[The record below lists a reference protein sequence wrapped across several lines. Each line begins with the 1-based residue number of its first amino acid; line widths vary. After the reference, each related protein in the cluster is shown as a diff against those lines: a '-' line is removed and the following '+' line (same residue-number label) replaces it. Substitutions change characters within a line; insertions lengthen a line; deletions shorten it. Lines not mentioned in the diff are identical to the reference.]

1 MAHALSV
8 YDRLRPHLVAEDI
21 LRRLGVDVVRRIG
34 SEAYCRPLCHE
45 STSGESLQ
53 VNLHTGRWNCKA
65 CQHAGMSGDM
75 IQFVEYWRS
84 GGRAPSHGDQ
94 QRSSEGHR
102 EAVRWLCE
110 QFAVPFE
117 FGKLAGDPALDVV
130 HMFAMAAHE
139 HLLRSPEVLD
149 WIRERWGFDRGTVES
164 YGIGYMPAPILPQIV
179 AEAQRNES
187 REAFRA
193 SGIGFYSPGG
203 RFETRFAGR
212 VLFPYLESGRAV
224 YLIGRATPWTPALD
238 NGARAPKYHK
248 LTVHSEQ
255 RPHVSERIT
264 NDHLYNEPV
273 LATTDVVVIAE
284 GVADAVALS
293 SIGVPVVSP
302 VTISFN
308 KTDLERFVEKARAQ
322 EIRRVEIVFDNELSG
337 SGGYGA
343 QRVGRKLVERGLC
356 VSIVTLPLGPKQSA
370 ARDEV
375 LKRLG
380 PDRFA
385 ALEAAEPRERKEIIA
400 AAVTEEAE
408 RAWIAEQVEA
418 SKIDAAEWIAMEGA
432 GAAGRF
438 NAVRRSAADV
448 VTTEIES
455 VGRTID
461 QAASVYDR
469 IAAFTDA
476 VQLAACVD
484 ERLARIEYAG
494 QIAKAAGK
502 GVTKAEALQRIVAA
516 RKLVLEGRKEV
527 EREEQPK
534 QAAGVPTLVLL
545 PPDAPHTQP
554 AAPPPPPSAPGAPAA
569 PPAPRDL
576 VASEHDRYAPVRE
589 SVAKAV
595 EKKAPE
601 ELIGRHVAQ
610 TVTLSMGFTVFRT
623 PEDLVLIRGN
633 ERVDVGGGRMSGA
646 FRRLVYMASGLM
658 GSKPAH
664 RGYIDSVVYFLD
676 LDATPTSD
684 VSWSHFDEEE
694 GAVYFPTGD
703 AGGRILRILPGAVQ
717 RTRMAEAKVPA
728 VAGRSFRSLAF
739 VERHEGGIADVLD
752 LLRWISISPSDR
764 LLLVYWTVCLPI
776 LRRIGEIPIV
786 RIEGGSSSGKT
797 RAVDAISFLVNGCKS
812 SSVPTAAALTSN
824 LAIEMLTID
833 DNREARDMSDSL
845 RSTLL
850 QATGLGARQKRRG
863 NSDTETVIER
873 ACGALLMNGIEP
885 IHDGR
890 SELASRM
897 LTLRSDS
904 RFRST
909 DSPVSNH
916 VLYSGVLACRD
927 RFWSEAVL
935 RCAAALE
942 LDQRW
947 GEALGLEIEGI
958 FGSTRIGR
966 LSAYL
971 RLCYLAWVAGEPME
985 SRQALLNRIAT
996 PWARAFSEVGGYVL
1010 QSLMHEELAV
1020 SAMRYVFAHARAQA
1034 KEVAGTDERHA
1045 FEGRYRESSTK
1056 GDAYLGPVS
1065 SAQLARLVRSAG
1077 KDLNA
1082 PRAIA
1087 VDLTAG
1093 QLLARIQDGLGFLSD
1108 ASFEVELVTTQRGK
1122 VRLVVY
1128 RRPAAAPEPPQGD
1141 GHAATGDTF
1150 AGHPA

>member
-8 YDRLRPHLVAEDI
+8 YDRLRPHLAPEDI
-21 LRRLGVDVVRRIG
+21 LRRLGVEISRRIG

-75 IQFVEYWRS
+75 IQFVEYWLS

-94 QRSSEGHR
+94 QRLSASHR

-117 FGKLAGDPALDVV
+117 LGKLAGDPALDVV

-139 HLLRSPEVLD
+139 HLLRSPEVLE

-164 YGIGYMPAPILPQIV
+164 YGIGFMPSPILPQLV
-179 AEAQRNES
+179 AEAQRHES

-193 SGIGFYSPGG
+193 SGLGYYSPSG

-212 VLFPYLESGRAV
+212 VTFPYLEHGRAV
-224 YLIGRATPWTPALD
+224 YLIGRATPWTPELE
-238 NGARAPKYHK
+238 NGARPPKYHK

-255 RPHVSERIT
+255 RPYVSERIT

-273 LATTDVVVIAE
+273 MAGADVVVVAE

-308 KTDLERFVEKARAQ
+308 KSDLERFVEKARAQ

-337 SGGYGA
+337 SGDFGA
-343 QRVGRKLVERGLC
+343 HRVGRKLVERGLC
-356 VSIVTLPLGPKQSA
+356 VAILTVPLGPKQQA
-370 ARDEV
+370 ARAEV
-375 LKRLG
+375 LRVLG
-380 PDRFA
+380 AERFA
-385 ALEAAEPRERKEIIA
+385 ALEAADPRERKAIIA
-400 AAVTEEAE
+400 GAIEGEAE
-408 RAWIAEQVEA
+408 RRWIDEQIEA
-418 SKIDAAEWIAMEGA
+418 SKIDAAEWCALEGA

-438 NAVRRSAADV
+438 NAVRRAGVDV
-448 VTTEIES
+448 VTHEIETIGRS
-455 VGRTID
+455 VD
-461 QAASVYDR
+461 HEAPVYDR
-469 IAAFTDA
+469 VALFNEA

-484 ERLARIEYAG
+484 ERLARAEYAG

-502 GVTKAEALQRIVAA
+502 GVNKAEVLQRIANA

-527 EREEQPK
+527 EKEERAEREPG
-534 QAAGVPTLVLL
+534 APALVLL
-545 PPDAPHTQP
+545 PPDVPHARP
-554 AAPPPPPSAPGAPAA
+554 AAPPPPPGAPGAPAA
-569 PPAPRDL
+569 PPPPRDL
-576 VASEHDRYAPVRE
+576 QPNEHDRYAPVRE
-589 SVAKAV
+589 SVARAV

-601 ELIGRHVAQ
+601 ELIGRHVAE
-610 TVTLSMGFTVFRT
+610 TIALSMGFTIFRT

-633 ERVDVGGGRMSGA
+633 ERVDVGGTRLSGA
-646 FRRLVYMASGLM
+646 FRRLIYLASGLM
-658 GSKPAH
+658 LSKAVH
-664 RGYIDSVVYFLD
+664 RGYIDSAVYFLD
-676 LDATPTSD
+676 LKATPVGD

-703 AGGRILRILPGAVQ
+703 ESGRILRISPGHVE

-728 VAGRSFRSLAF
+728 VAGRSFRPFAF
-739 VERHEGGIADVLD
+739 VDRHEGGIADVLD
-752 LLRWISISPSDR
+752 VLRWISISPSDR

-776 LRRIGEIPIV
+776 LRRVGEIPIV

-797 RAVDAISFLVNGCKS
+797 RAVNAISYLVNGCKS
-812 SSVPTAAALTSN
+812 SSVPTAAALTSK
-824 LAIEMLTID
+824 LATEMLTID
-833 DNREARDMSDSL
+833 DNRESRDMSDLL
-845 RSTLL
+845 RATLL
-850 QATGLGARQKRRG
+850 QATGLGAREKRRG

-873 ACGALLMNGIEP
+873 ASGALLMNGIEP

-890 SELASRM
+890 SEIASRL

-904 RFRST
+904 CYRAT

-916 VLYSGVLACRD
+916 VLYSAVLACRD
-927 RFWSEAVL
+927 RFWSEAVT
-935 RCAAALE
+935 RCALALE

-966 LSAYL
+966 LSVFL
-971 RLCYLAWVAGEPME
+971 RLAYLAWVAGEPME
-985 SRQALLNRIAT
+985 HRQALLDRVAV
-996 PWARAFSEVGGYVL
+996 PWSRAFAAVGRYAL
-1010 QSLMHEELAV
+1010 LSLMHEELAV
-1020 SAMRYVFAHARAQA
+1020 SAMRYVFAHAHAQA
-1034 KEVAGTDERHA
+1034 KAVAGTDELQA
-1045 FEGRYRESSTK
+1045 FDGRYREDTTK
-1056 GDAYLGPVS
+1056 GDAYLGPLS

-1077 KDLNA
+1077 KDMNA
-1082 PRAIA
+1082 PRAIT
-1087 VDLTAG
+1087 VDLSAG

-1108 ASFEVELVTTQRGK
+1108 AGFEVETVTTRGGK
-1122 VRLVVY
+1122 IRLTVY
-1128 RRPAAAPEPPQGD
+1128 RRPPDPPGAPGPD
-1141 GHAATGDTF
+1141 GGDTF
-1150 AGHPA
+1150 AGHPG